1 MLGMMPLEENSAT
14 ISKFAPTLFFFGF
27 FLVYIP
33 RQEVRAMSIASLD
46 RPGRLQTAPERTL
59 ARLMHTVIGDHP
71 PITCAF
77 TFPSG

>member
-33 RQEVRAMSIASLD
+33 RQEV
-46 RPGRLQTAPERTL
+46 
-59 ARLMHTVIGDHP
+59 
-71 PITCAF
+71 
-77 TFPSG
+77 